1 MDKKDELFNTVNPR
15 EFLTYRQNNRAPTSI
30 EEELINQIINETH
43 LDYPVINVLLDYV
56 LIKKENTLPKK
67 YTMTL
72 ATNLR
77 NNNITTVRDARAY
90 LKNKDLYLRSVSKK
104 QEENKDAVRESN
116 TSLEQ
121 ALAEF
126 KLMQE
131 SFDEEVK

>member
-1 MDKKDELFNTVNPR
+1 M
-15 EFLTYRQNNRAPTSI
+15 
-30 EEELINQIINETH
+30 INQIINETH